1 MERALLDLS
10 TSEFEELIGRVVD
23 RRLEVWLTQL
33 LDAMPDVREE
43 EDAPLRSQFAES
55 LRRSLEQ
62 ARGEQTVDLQ
72 SFRNQLGR

>member
-1 MERALLDLS
+1 MERTLLDLS

-43 EDAPLRSQFAES
+43 EGAPLQPPFADS

-62 ARGEQTVDLQ
+62 ARAGEGVDLQ
-72 SFRNQLGR
+72 TFRSQIGR